1 MFYIFWLWKAWNTIA
16 GSVFGTMLLKLWGVR
31 LHGIVKCV
39 GLPRLEI
46 DPKGKVYVGRHVC
59 LRSARCSN
67 IAGVFQPVSIG
78 TLEGGRIEL
87 GDGCGISG
95 STLVASREIRIGKNV
110 LIGAGCRILDC
121 DFHPVSAEARI
132 HGGKGK
138 CAPVI
143 LEDGVWLAAGVTVL
157 KGVTIG
163 RNTVVGAGSVVVKPL
178 PENVL
183 AAGNPAKPI
192 GVIRRKEPQ
201 IIQTKN
207 NGSIQL

>member
-78 TLEGGRIEL
+78 TLEALAGLVEGSLTAVRPVRI
-87 GDGCGISG
+87 CWW
-95 STLVASREIRIGKNV
+95 R
-110 LIGAGCRILDC
+110 
-121 DFHPVSAEARI
+121 
-132 HGGKGK
+132 
-138 CAPVI
+138 
-143 LEDGVWLAAGVTVL
+143 
-157 KGVTIG
+157 
-163 RNTVVGAGSVVVKPL
+163 
-178 PENVL
+178 
-183 AAGNPAKPI
+183 
-192 GVIRRKEPQ
+192 Q
-201 IIQTKN
+201 
-207 NGSIQL
+207 